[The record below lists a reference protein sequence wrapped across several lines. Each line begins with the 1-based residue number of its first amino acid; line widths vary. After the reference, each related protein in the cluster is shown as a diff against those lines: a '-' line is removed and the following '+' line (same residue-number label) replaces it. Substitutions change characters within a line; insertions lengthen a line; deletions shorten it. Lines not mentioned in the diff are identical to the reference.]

1 VTPASVRVFAALELP
16 APVRRQLA
24 EVGDHLRAALPP
36 GSVRWVRPDGIH
48 LTLQFYGEVERTR
61 LPGLE
66 AALTAAAA
74 TTGPLTLALA
84 GLGAF
89 PNPARARVVWV
100 GLSGDLDALR
110 QLQAAVAAG
119 GQALGFP
126 PEARGFQPHLT
137 LGRVNQ
143 PLRPPDQ
150 RRLADALAAAQ
161 VPPGAPFRGETLSL
175 LRSDL
180 RPGGAVYTPLLAAR
194 LAGR

>member
-1 VTPASVRVFAALELP
+1 MTTATVRVFAALELP
-16 APVRRQLA
+16 ALVRRQLA
-24 EVGDHLRAALPP
+24 EVSDHLRAALPP
-36 GSVRWVRPDGIH
+36 GSVRWVRSDGIH
-48 LTLQFYGEVERTR
+48 LTLQFYGEVDRAR

-66 AALTAAAA
+66 AALTTAAS
-74 TTGPLTLALA
+74 TVGPLTLALA

-110 QLQAAVAAG
+110 QLQAAVVAG

-126 PEARGFQPHLT
+126 PEDRGFQPHLT

-150 RRLADALAAAQ
+150 RRLAEALAAAR
-161 VPPGAPFRGETLSL
+161 VPPGAPFRLETLSL
-175 LRSDL
+175 MRSDL
-180 RPGGAVYTPLLAAR
+180 RPGGAVYTALVAAR